1 MKIQVDIP
9 KELNKKLKIYKI
21 ENDLNDLQEVVINVL
36 SKYFKEVKND
46 KRKK

>member
-21 ENDLNDLQEVVINVL
+21 ENDLRDLQEAVINVL
-36 SKYFKEVKND
+36 NKYFKEVK
-46 KRKK
+46 K

>member
-21 ENDLNDLQEVVINVL
+21 KNDLNDLQEVVINVL
-36 SKYFKEVKND
+36 SKYFK
-46 KRKK
+46 KK

>member
-21 ENDLNDLQEVVINVL
+21 ENELKDLQEAVINVL
-36 SKYFKEVKND
+36 NKYFKEVKNG
-46 KRKK
+46 RK